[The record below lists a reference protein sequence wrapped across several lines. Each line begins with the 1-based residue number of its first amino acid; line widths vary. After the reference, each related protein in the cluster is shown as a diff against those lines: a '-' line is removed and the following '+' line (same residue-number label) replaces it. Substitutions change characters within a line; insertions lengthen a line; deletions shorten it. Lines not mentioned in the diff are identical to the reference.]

1 MKNIIINF
9 CPTGVN
15 PKKTDTPF
23 VPITPEEIADDTYSA
38 YMLGASIVHIHAK
51 DEHGNNT
58 NDKNIYAKII
68 KLIRDKCPDI
78 IICTSLTG
86 RINNTF
92 ECRSDVL
99 NLENEFKPDMASL
112 TLSSLNFSHDV
123 SINTPD
129 MITKLLNKMNEKNIK
144 PELEV
149 FDNGMIN
156 ASKYFIN
163 KGLIKEPYYY
173 NLMIGNL
180 YTAQDNLNDISSM
193 INNLPDNSIFSLGGI
208 GNCQKRVNFLSLL
221 YADGVRVGLED
232 FIYNNEDR
240 EELVS
245 NMFLVERLVNFC
257 KMNNIN
263 ILKAHEVRHKLSFIK
278 T

>member
-15 PKKTDTPF
+15 PTKELTSF
-23 VPITPEEIADDTYSA
+23 VPITPEEISDDTYKA
-38 YMLGASIVHIHAK
+38 YMLGASIVHIHAR
-51 DEHGNNT
+51 DTNGNNT

-68 KLIRDKCPDI
+68 KLIRDKCHDI

-86 RINNTF
+86 RVNNTF
-92 ECRSDVL
+92 EERSDVL
-99 NLENEFKPDMASL
+99 NLKNEFKPDMGSL
-112 TLSSLNFSHDV
+112 TLSSLNFSHDA
-123 SINTPD
+123 SINTPE
-129 MITKLLNKMNEKNIK
+129 MINKLLIKMNENDIK

-156 ASKYFIN
+156 ASKYYIK
-163 KGLIKEPYYY
+163 KGLLNPPYYF

-193 INNLPDNSIFSLGGI
+193 INNFPDDSIFSIGGI
-208 GNCQKRVNFLSLL
+208 GNCQKRVNFLALL

-240 EELVS
+240 EKLVS
-245 NMFLVERLVNFC
+245 NVFLVERLVNYC
-257 KMNNIN
+257 KIN
-263 ILKAHEVRHKLSFIK
+263 DIKILNPTEVRLKLNLKNI
-278 T
+278 

>member
-9 CPTGVN
+9 CPTGVI
-15 PKKTDTPF
+15 PTKELTPF
-23 VPITPEEIADDTYSA
+23 VPITPEEIAEDTYAA
-38 YMLGASIVHIHAK
+38 YILGASIVHIHAK
-51 DEHGNNT
+51 DENGNNT
-58 NDKNIYAKII
+58 NDKDIYAKII
-68 KLIRDKCPDI
+68 KLIRVKCPDI

-112 TLSSLNFSHDV
+112 TLSSLNFANNV
-123 SINTPD
+123 SINTPE

-156 ASKYFIN
+156 ACKYFIN
-163 KGLIKEPYYY
+163 KGLIKKPYYF

-180 YTAQDNLNDISSM
+180 YTAQDSLNDISSM

-240 EELVS
+240 EELIS
-245 NMFLVERLVNFC
+245 NIFLIERLVTFC
-257 KMNNIN
+257 KINDIN
-263 ILKAHEVRHKLSFIK
+263 ILKPNEVRIKLDIK
-278 T
+278 